1 MTKKIILL
9 VLGLIIAAFGLYG
22 LIVWWWPLFV
32 QFFLGL
38 LGLAIFLIGLIIFF
52 VGWST
57 EE

>member
-9 VLGLIIAAFGLYG
+9 VLGLIIATFGLYG
-22 LIVWWWPLFV
+22 LVVWWWPLFIQV
-32 QFFLGL
+32 FLGL
-38 LGLAIFLIGLIIFF
+38 LGPAIFLIGLIIFF

>member
-32 QFFLGL
+32 QVFLGL
-38 LGLAIFLIGLIIFF
+38 LGPAIFLIGLIIFF
-52 VGWST
+52 VGLST